1 MSIHKEGYRILL
13 VFFVVLVA
21 INLALLPLHHGRGLF
36 FYLILTASILFY
48 FFLVYFFRKPKRKIQ
63 PDDGLVYSPADGTIV
78 AIEEVKEDLYYHE
91 KRLQVSIFMSP
102 LNIHVNYCPISGLID
117 YVNHE
122 PGNHLVA
129 WHPKSSIENERT
141 SVVIH
146 HANGKNLMI
155 RQIAGAVARRIVTY
169 CQPEKTVYQ
178 GEQLG
183 FIKFGSRVDVFLPLN
198 TKLNVEL
205 DQKVKGNKTILA
217 NF

>member
-1 MSIHKEGYRILL
+1 MGIHREGYRILL
-13 VFFVVLVA
+13 VFLVILCA
-21 INLALLPLHHGRGLF
+21 INLALLPFRHGMGLI
-36 FYLILTASILFY
+36 FYFILTASIIFYLFI
-48 FFLVYFFRKPKRKIQ
+48 VYFFRKPKRKVQ
-63 PDDGLVYSPADGTIV
+63 PDDGLVFSPADGTIV
-78 AIEEVKEDLYYHE
+78 AIEEVKEDLYYHDI
-91 KRLQVSIFMSP
+91 RLQVSIFMSP
-102 LNIHVNYCPISGLID
+102 LNVHVNFCPISGLID

-129 WHPKSSIENERT
+129 WHPKSSKENERT
-141 SVVIH
+141 SVVINH
-146 HANGKNLMI
+146 TNGKNLMV

-169 CQPEKTVYQ
+169 CQPEKTVQQ